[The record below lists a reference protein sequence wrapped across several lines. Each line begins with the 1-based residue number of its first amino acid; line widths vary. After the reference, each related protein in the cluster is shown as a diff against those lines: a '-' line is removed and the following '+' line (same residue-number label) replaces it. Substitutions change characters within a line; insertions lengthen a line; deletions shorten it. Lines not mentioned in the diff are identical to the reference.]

1 MTTGF
6 VTGGAAS
13 NRRRLEPVLEVEG
26 LSKTFPGQV
35 ALADAS
41 LNLEPGRVHA
51 LLGQNG
57 SGKSTLIKILA
68 GYHQADPGGRARLFG
83 EECHPDE
90 LIRSGRIH
98 VMHQDLGL
106 IDSLNSVENL
116 ALGRGFH
123 TTRFGRVRW
132 AHELRSARRDLAAL
146 GAHFDPRRPVG
157 ELTPA
162 ERALVAL
169 ARSLEGWGDEG
180 GVLILDE
187 PTAPMTQPEVAVLF
201 DAVRTLTARRA
212 AVLFV
217 SHRLDEVFEIADD
230 YTVLRDGKVVATG
243 EVAEL
248 DRDGLIAMIIGRALT
263 SIDHAGHE
271 VHGAP
276 ALQVRSLWG
285 ARLERFDL
293 DVRPGEIVGVAGLL
307 GSGREELAMLL
318 VGAVERA
325 HGSVRVDG
333 VDVPADPHHAM
344 TLGITIVPAERKR
357 FGSIANQ
364 SVSQNVTLARLR
376 PLFHGG
382 RLSRRDERTDVL
394 RWAERVDLRPRDP
407 RRAFGTLSG
416 GNQQKAVVARALR
429 TQPKV
434 LVLDEPTQGV
444 DVGAKGTIYAL
455 LRDAANDGIA
465 VVVCSSEAE
474 ELAAVCDRVVV
485 LSNGRTVAELRG
497 GALSSESI
505 VHNVLR

>member
-1 MTTGF
+1 
-6 VTGGAAS
+6 
-13 NRRRLEPVLEVEG
+13 
-26 LSKTFPGQV
+26 
-35 ALADAS
+35 
-41 LNLEPGRVHA
+41 
-51 LLGQNG
+51 
-57 SGKSTLIKILA
+57 
-68 GYHQADPGGRARLFG
+68 
-83 EECHPDE
+83 
-90 LIRSGRIH
+90 
-98 VMHQDLGL
+98 MHQDLGL

-243 EVAEL
+243 EVADL
-248 DRDGLIAMIIGRALT
+248 DRERPDRDDHRSRST

-318 VGAVERA
+318 VGAVER
-325 HGSVRVDG
+325 GSWFRPRRRRRRAGRPAPGDDAGDRHRAGRAQAVRLDREAVRV
-333 VDVPADPHHAM
+333 
-344 TLGITIVPAERKR
+344 AERH
-357 FGSIANQ
+357 
-364 SVSQNVTLARLR
+364 ARPSAAAL
-376 PLFHGG
+376 
-382 RLSRRDERTDVL
+382 
-394 RWAERVDLRPRDP
+394 P
-407 RRAFGTLSG
+407 RRP
-416 GNQQKAVVARALR
+416 AL
-429 TQPKV
+429 
-434 LVLDEPTQGV
+434 
-444 DVGAKGTIYAL
+444 A
-455 LRDAANDGIA
+455 
-465 VVVCSSEAE
+465 
-474 ELAAVCDRVVV
+474 
-485 LSNGRTVAELRG
+485 
-497 GALSSESI
+497 
-505 VHNVLR
+505 

>member
-1 MTTGF
+1 MTTAF

-41 LNLEPGRVHA
+41 LSLEPGRVHA

-68 GYHQADPGGRARLFG
+68 GYHQADPGGQARLFG

-169 ARSLEGWGDEG
+169 ARSLEGWDDEG

-243 EVAEL
+243 EVADL
-248 DRDGLIAMIIGRALT
+248 DHDSLIAMIIGRALT

-271 VHGAP
+271 VARSAGAAGALALGRP
-276 ALQVRSLWG
+276 AR
-285 ARLERFDL
+285 A
-293 DVRPGEIVGVAGLL
+293 VRPRRP
-307 GSGREELAMLL
+307 SGRDR
-318 VGAVERA
+318 GRR
-325 HGSVRVDG
+325 RV
-333 VDVPADPHHAM
+333 A
-344 TLGITIVPAERKR
+344 R
-357 FGSIANQ
+357 FG
-364 SVSQNVTLARLR
+364 
-376 PLFHGG
+376 P
-382 RLSRRDERTDVL
+382 
-394 RWAERVDLRPRDP
+394 
-407 RRAFGTLSG
+407 
-416 GNQQKAVVARALR
+416 
-429 TQPKV
+429 
-434 LVLDEPTQGV
+434 
-444 DVGAKGTIYAL
+444 
-455 LRDAANDGIA
+455 
-465 VVVCSSEAE
+465 
-474 ELAAVCDRVVV
+474 
-485 LSNGRTVAELRG
+485 
-497 GALSSESI
+497 
-505 VHNVLR
+505 